1 MAIQQVGGRGV
12 YVITG
17 SGRDPRKASNGQS
30 WADLVTQQKYMLI
43 QEAQKEALR
52 QIEQEQLSF
61 QDRQRRQEQLRQ
73 NLSKQIDSE
82 RQSIND
88 LRLKELTLNEAR
100 ERQQQRLE
108 AASPLVKGQ
117 RKTIR
122 SGSSGGGGGGDRT
135 STTLSIPTR
144 QEVISDYTNVISR
157 GRANVSDLR
166 RERAALK
173 QARDKGETLQKYAPS
188 VLTESELADLQTYA
202 EAMALV
208 DKKISDENQLI
219 ANQRA
224 ELTKFEN
231 TLSSD
236 LDAELR
242 KRAKK
247 TERTSA
253 GGGGAG
259 GGGGTS
265 VSRTVYEGTQPV
277 PELEPV
283 SLQPEIERR
292 QQRMRELQAE
302 MDALEFEER
311 PQFDTTERMRDI
323 AREDYGLGVERQPRE
338 PRQPRERI
346 PLRERFAPSR
356 RAEMDFLGVQEPTVE
371 QPMPEQP
378 VQNVAPTSTTV
389 EQPTQQIKVAD
400 NVDVAPY
407 LEDRATP
414 EEIENINTFLRE
426 PLPEEQPTAA
436 PTSTGDALRESYPV
450 DQTQSLIDGLN
461 KYFDS
466 QEKPTPSPA
475 PPLTPPQG
483 QMIVEDMLG
492 AFGETTPQRVDYQQS
507 FSDVQFG
514 TPQQKQQRAL
524 QMIMEASQRL
534 GPSNPEYQREKAKIL
549 QQLQKVM
556 DPSQFRKQRKVE
568 RIMDK
573 DPKNYMALA
582 GAVRGL
588 SEQNARLVT
597 SLFPV
602 SSDMKMEEIDKLY
615 KSAQKEIAT
624 KLANPQRK
632 KALELLELQYIAV
645 LDDYNA

>member
-122 SGSSGGGGGGDRT
+122 SGSGGGGGAGGGRT

-144 QEVISDYTNVISR
+144 QEVISDYTKVISR
-157 GRANVSDLR
+157 NRANVNALR
-166 RERAALK
+166 NERAALK
-173 QARDKGETLQKYAPS
+173 KAKDEGETLQKYAPS
-188 VLTESELADLQTYA
+188 VLTRSELDDLQTYEDA
-202 EAMALV
+202 IALV
-208 DKKISDENQLI
+208 DKKIDDQNNLI
-219 ANQRA
+219 ADQQT
-224 ELTKFEN
+224 ELTEFEG
-231 TLSSD
+231 TLPSN

-253 GGGGAG
+253 

-283 SLQPEIERR
+283 SLQPNIERR

-338 PRQPRERI
+338 RM

-371 QPMPEQP
+371 QPMAEQP
-378 VQNVAPTSTTV
+378 VQNVATVEPTV
-389 EQPTQQIKVAD
+389 EQPQPPIPFTMD
-400 NVDVAPY
+400 
-407 LEDRATP
+407 
-414 EEIENINTFLRE
+414 ENIRSGVVEADRPVEYLGGIE
-426 PLPEEQPTAA
+426 PTQLEGMPTLA
-436 PTSTGDALRESYPV
+436 PKPTQTPIGDALRESYPV
-450 DQTQSLIDGLN
+450 DETETLIDGLN
-461 KYFDS
+461 QYFDS

-483 QMIVEDMLG
+483 QMLVQDMLG

-602 SSDMKMEEIDKLY
+602 SSDMKMDEIDKLY